1 MPYNKGKEENENV
14 ADQISDDS
22 ISDLPVYNWHIPF
35 QITYE
40 HIQIIAKQWID
51 YAKHNMR
58 LKEMVSDII
67 AKKLRPKC
75 QRCKSVFRL
84 QVIQK
89 IPFNEIVKRYRV
101 YMSGLPFTRARWRR
115 FYNKNQIFITMCM
128 ECAYLDN
135 LKTQQH
141 KKRGN

>member
-1 MPYNKGKEENENV
+1 M

-22 ISDLPVYNWHIPF
+22 ISDLPVYNWQIPF

-40 HIQIIAKQWID
+40 HIQIVAKQWVD

-84 QVIQK
+84 QVI
-89 IPFNEIVKRYRV
+89 
-101 YMSGLPFTRARWRR
+101 
-115 FYNKNQIFITMCM
+115 
-128 ECAYLDN
+128 
-135 LKTQQH
+135 
-141 KKRGN
+141 

>member
-1 MPYNKGKEENENV
+1 MPYNKPKDEGDNV

-22 ISDLPVYNWHIPF
+22 ISDLPVYNWQIPF

-40 HIQIIAKQWID
+40 HIQIVAKQWVD

-84 QVIQK
+84 QVI
-89 IPFNEIVKRYRV
+89 
-101 YMSGLPFTRARWRR
+101 
-115 FYNKNQIFITMCM
+115 
-128 ECAYLDN
+128 
-135 LKTQQH
+135 
-141 KKRGN
+141 